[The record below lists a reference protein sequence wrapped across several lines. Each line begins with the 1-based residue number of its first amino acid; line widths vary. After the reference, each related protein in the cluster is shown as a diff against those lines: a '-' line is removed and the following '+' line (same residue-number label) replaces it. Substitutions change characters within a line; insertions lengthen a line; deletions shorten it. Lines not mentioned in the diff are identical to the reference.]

1 MGKPVEIEFAVNL
14 NRAAP
19 KMREFSLLQIRP
31 IAAGNEENDVT
42 ISEKERE
49 RAAIHSHVVM
59 GNGKIDHVQDII
71 YVKVENFSA
80 SAMRGMAKELGK
92 LNAAMVVAE
101 RDYVLVVA
109 GRLGSCDPWLG
120 IPVTWSQISRSKVIV
135 ETGLQ
140 GFQVEPSQGTHFFQ
154 NMTSL
159 GCLYLTINPAY
170 RSGSMQ
176 YEKLKTLPMVS
187 ETEHFIHAR
196 SEKPLTIK
204 VNGFDGEG
212 VVLID

>member
-1 MGKPVEIEFAVNL
+1 
-14 NRAAP
+14 
-19 KMREFSLLQIRP
+19 
-31 IAAGNEENDVT
+31 
-42 ISEKERE
+42 
-49 RAAIHSHVVM
+49 
-59 GNGKIDHVQDII
+59 
-71 YVKVENFSA
+71 
-80 SAMRGMAKELGK
+80 
-92 LNAAMVVAE
+92 
-101 RDYVLVVA
+101 
-109 GRLGSCDPWLG
+109 LGSCDPWLG

-170 RSGSMQ
+170 RSGSMR
-176 YEKLKTLPMVS
+176 YEKLKALQIVS

-196 SEKPLTIK
+196 NEKPLVIK

-212 VVLID
+212 VVLVD